1 MLVLLDNDHL
11 RRTSEALRDVF
22 PDHEFCAVGCAFS
35 PGSNYLKE
43 TEKTTRVMGVRCVF
57 SNAKFIITGVINQTP
72 LHVSSLL
79 DCVKVTMILIMVET
93 LDLPQLDTRR
103 LSPSPPTMAEAR
115 RSRPPQKIV
124 HITSPTLRTQNPPP
138 ASVSPLNELTK
149 PTRELAMFDLRFH
162 VIVI

>member
-1 MLVLLDNDHL
+1 MLVLLDNNHL

-22 PDHEFCAVGCAFS
+22 PDHEVCAVGCAFS

-43 TEKTTRVMGVRCVF
+43 TEKATRGMGVRCVF

-79 DCVKVTMILIMVET
+79 DCVKATMILIMAET

-103 LSPSPPTMAEAR
+103 LFPHHRHCLKT
-115 RSRPPQKIV
+115 I
-124 HITSPTLRTQNPPP
+124 
-138 ASVSPLNELTK
+138 
-149 PTRELAMFDLRFH
+149 
-162 VIVI
+162 